1 MTQYVKVNYWPNVA
15 NAAVEWALPAADWTW
30 KGEGVTPEPTP
41 EPAPTPQT
49 QGAMSVTTFGA
60 ATLAAI
66 AAFAF

>member
-1 MTQYVKVNYWPNVA
+1 MTQYAQINYWPNT
-15 NAAVEWALPAADWTW
+15 AAPSVKWTLPAADWTW
-30 KGEGVTPEPTP
+30 KAEDVKPEPEP